1 MHTKHIMHTKPL
13 LNCKANATEVVREDS
28 QYNVMHFGVT
38 NPIAPSGTKDV
49 FVAFYIPEPTQYLQ

>member
-1 MHTKHIMHTKPL
+1 MHTKPL

-28 QYNVMHFGVT
+28 QYNVLHFGVT